1 MADKKYIGG
10 SAKAVST
17 QYDEILNLSLKLED
31 MQAIANEKG
40 YVNMTVLKRKEPGQ
54 YGDTHYV
61 VENDIRKIVKK
72 VVELLQVLLPR
83 QRRWMYRFNYFVL
96 HGALRI
102 TRLYS

>member
-17 QYDEILNLSLKLED
+17 QYGEILNLSLKLAD
-31 MQAIANEKG
+31 MQDIVNEKG

-61 VENDIRKIVKK
+61 VENDYQKNRDNGGVSAGPSIKPATEMDV
-72 VVELLQVLLPR
+72 P
-83 QRRWMYRFNYFVL
+83 F
-96 HGALRI
+96 
-102 TRLYS
+102 

>member
-17 QYDEILNLSLKLED
+17 QYGEILNLSLKIED

-40 YVNMTVLKRKEPGQ
+40 YVNMTVMKRKEPGQ

-61 VENDIRKIVKK
+61 VENDYQKNR
-72 VVELLQVLLPR
+72 EEGGG
-83 QRRWMYRFNYFVL
+83 
-96 HGALRI
+96 GAAPTGPSTKAADI
-102 TRLYS
+102 DVPF

>member
-17 QYDEILNLSLKLED
+17 QYGEILNLSLKIED

-61 VENDIRKIVKK
+61 VENDYQKNR
-72 VVELLQVLLPR
+72 EEGG
-83 QRRWMYRFNYFVL
+83 
-96 HGALRI
+96 GAPAGPSTKAADI
-102 TRLYS
+102 DVPF

>member
-17 QYDEILNLSLKLED
+17 QYGEIMNLSLKIED
-31 MQAIANEKG
+31 MQAIVNEKG

-61 VENDIRKIVKK
+61 VENDYNKNRENAGGGDIGPVTTPATEMD
-72 VVELLQVLLPR
+72 VP
-83 QRRWMYRFNYFVL
+83 F
-96 HGALRI
+96 
-102 TRLYS
+102 

>member
-17 QYDEILNLSLKLED
+17 QYGEILNLSLKLED

-61 VENDIRKIVKK
+61 VENDYQKNR
-72 VVELLQVLLPR
+72 EEG
-83 QRRWMYRFNYFVL
+83 
-96 HGALRI
+96 GAPAGPNTKAADI
-102 TRLYS
+102 DVPF

>member
-1 MADKKYIGG
+1 MSDKKYIGG

-17 QYDEILNLSLKLED
+17 QYGEILNLSLKLED

-61 VENDIRKIVKK
+61 VENDYQKNREESSSSATPAGPSTKAADIDV
-72 VVELLQVLLPR
+72 P
-83 QRRWMYRFNYFVL
+83 F
-96 HGALRI
+96 
-102 TRLYS
+102 